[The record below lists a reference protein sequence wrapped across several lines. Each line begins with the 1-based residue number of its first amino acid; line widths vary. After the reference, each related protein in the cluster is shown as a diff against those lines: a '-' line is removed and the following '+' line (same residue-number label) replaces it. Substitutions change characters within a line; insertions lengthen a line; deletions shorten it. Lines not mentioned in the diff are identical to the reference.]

1 MARKHRPEKYV
12 RELKDS
18 LRVEVKTTHNG
29 KRVSISGGT
38 FRFDQYTTPSECW
51 AAAIQAR
58 DTILRSLEADA
69 IIFEEPTVQELYERR
84 TDYIVLSAESKR
96 KNDIMFR
103 NGIGSLANKK
113 ISSVTTADIQRSLNK
128 YGETHSTS
136 EVKHLLTIWRQIY
149 KVCAIEELPIPDKTQ
164 AVVNYE
170 SKVVPK
176 QRETRTTYEE
186 FQTFIDALAEYGTDN
201 PTTRYRCEVIYYAL
215 MIQLYAGLRPQEAYA
230 LFREDIDLERGLLH
244 IRRRCGS
251 TASET
256 RQIITLKTKDSS
268 ADVPI
273 ADALVPYLKEMLQRY
288 DRQPLL
294 ADIDGLPMDTTVAC
308 SLIRNVSK
316 KAHVHFTQYMLRHLF
331 AREVSKVTDVKTL
344 QSLMRH
350 ARADMSLYYSWSED
364 DEKKNAVNARNLS

>member
-1 MARKHRPEKYV
+1 MARKHKPEKYI
-12 RELKDS
+12 REVNDS
-18 LRVEVKTTHNG
+18 LRVEVKHTHKG
-29 KRVSISGGT
+29 KRRSISGGS
-38 FRFDQYTTPSECW
+38 FKFSQYTTPSACW
-51 AAAIQAR
+51 QAAIDAR
-58 DTILRSLEADA
+58 DAILRSLEADA

-294 ADIDGLPMDTTVAC
+294 ADIDGLPMDTKVAC
-308 SLIRNVSK
+308 SLIRNVSQ

>member
-1 MARKHRPEKYV
+1 MARKHKAERYV
-12 RELKDS
+12 RELNGA
-18 LRVEVKTTHNG
+18 LRVEVKHTYNG
-29 KRVSISGGT
+29 KRISLSGGT
-38 FRFDQYTTPSECW
+38 FRFENYPTPGACW
-51 AAAIQAR
+51 SAAIEAR
-58 DTILRSLEADA
+58 NNILKKVEANE
-69 IIFEEPTVQELYERR
+69 IVYEEPTVQELYDRR

-149 KVCAIEELPIPDKTQ
+149 RVCAIEELPIPDKTQ

-170 SKVVPK
+170 SKVVPQK
-176 QRETRTTYEE
+176 RETRTTYED

-244 IRRRCGS
+244 IRRRCGT

-256 RQIITLKTKDSS
+256 RQIITLKTRDSS

-288 DRQPLL
+288 DTAPLL
-294 ADIDGLPMDTTVAC
+294 ADIDGLPMDTKVAC

-316 KAHVHFTQYMLRHLF
+316 KAKVHFTQYMLRHLF

>member
-1 MARKHRPEKYV
+1 MPRKHRKEKYIEE
-12 RELKDS
+12 RDGS
-18 LRVEVKTTHNG
+18 LRVKVSTTHKG
-29 KRVSISGGT
+29 KRVSVSGGT
-38 FRFDQYTTPSECW
+38 FRFEQYTTAGACW
-51 AAAIQAR
+51 SAAIQAR
-58 DTILRSLEADA
+58 DAILRSLEANS
-69 IIFEEPTVQELYERR
+69 IIFDEPTVEELYKRR
-84 TDYIVLSAESKR
+84 TDYIVLSAESRR

-128 YGETHSTS
+128 YGETHSTN
-136 EVKHLLTIWRQIY
+136 EVKHLLTLWRQIY

-170 SKVVPK
+170 SKVVPAK
-176 QRETRTTYEE
+176 RETRTTYED
-186 FQTFIDALAEYGTDN
+186 FQTFIDALGEYGTDN

-215 MIQLYAGLRPQEAYA
+215 MLQLYAGLRPQEAYA
-230 LFREDIDLERGLLH
+230 LYREDIDLERGLLH
-244 IRRRCGS
+244 IRRRCGT
-251 TASET
+251 TASES

-273 ADALVPYLKEMLQRY
+273 ADALVPYLKEMLSKY
-288 DRQPLL
+288 DTAPLL

-316 KAHVHFTQYMLRHLF
+316 KAGIHFTQYMLRHLF

-350 ARADMSLYYSWSED
+350 ARADMSLYYSWSND